1 MLRINLKSKI
11 NLSVYKKFLGQTA
24 IYGIS
29 TVLSR
34 LFNFILTPIYTSVYV
49 KETYG
54 IFTNI
59 YANASIINAILAF
72 GMESTYFRY
81 LNKYEDKK
89 QEVYNNSF
97 LCVAFISTLFL
108 ITGLV
113 FSSSIAAYL
122 AGEASAAVVGEY
134 KDYVSFFLWILF
146 IDAICVIPF
155 AKLRADERP
164 IHYSIAKFLNIGCF
178 VGFNLIFIYVLPAII
193 KNDWVGAEWFSTWY
207 KFQWVGYV
215 FLSNLIASIAT
226 LIYLLPEFLKIQ
238 FKFDKLLFG
247 KMFSYSWPVLVAN
260 LSFIINENLDKIAL
274 KKLLPIEIADGEV
287 GIYGAVCKIAIFLS
301 IFITAFR
308 LGAEPFFF
316 SHAKEQ
322 NAKNTYASILK
333 YFVIALAILFVGIV
347 ANIEILKYF
356 IRKNE
361 YWVGLPAVPYLLLGY
376 VCLGIY
382 MNLSIWYRL
391 SDQTRFGLYISVVG
405 AVITIALNFI
415 LIPKYS
421 YMGSAWVSMATY
433 FTMMVISYLLG
444 QKHYPIPYDLKK
456 IAAYLMI
463 STLIVFVSFFT
474 FNRNIY
480 IGNALLIAFIAGIF
494 YFEKNDLMKIL
505 KR

>member
-1 MLRINLKSKI
+1 M
-11 NLSVYKKFLGQTA
+11 SVYKKFLGQTA
-24 IYGIS
+24 IYGLS
-29 TVLSR
+29 TVFSR
-34 LFNFILTPIYTSVYV
+34 LFNFILTPIYTAVYA
-49 KETYG
+49 KGTYG
-54 IFTNI
+54 IFTNM

-97 LCVAFISTLFL
+97 LCIAFISTLFL

-113 FSSSIAAYL
+113 FSGAIAGYL
-122 AGEASAAVVGEY
+122 AGETTATVIADY
-134 KDYVSFFLWILF
+134 KSYVNFFLWILF

-164 IHYSIAKFLNIGCF
+164 IQYSIAKFLNIGCF
-178 VGFNLIFIYVLPAII
+178 VGFNLIFIFVVPAII
-193 KNDWVGAEWFSTWY
+193 KNNWIGADWFASWY
-207 KFQWVGYV
+207 RFQWIGYV
-215 FLSNLIASIAT
+215 FLSNLIASVAT
-226 LIYLLPEFLKIQ
+226 LLYLLPEFLKLQ
-238 FKFDKLLFG
+238 FKFDKELFG
-247 KMFSYSWPVLVAN
+247 KMYSYSWPILVAN
-260 LSFIINENLDKIAL
+260 LSFIVNENLDKIVL

-316 SHAKEQ
+316 SHAKQQ
-322 NAKNTYASILK
+322 NAKNTYATILK
-333 YFVIALAILFVGIV
+333 YFVIALTILFVGLI
-347 ANIEILKYF
+347 ANIEILKHF
-356 IRKNE
+356 ISKSE

-391 SDQTRFGLYISVVG
+391 SDQTRFGLYISVIG
-405 AVITIALNFI
+405 AIITIVLNII
-415 LIPKYS
+415 LIPKFS
-421 YMGSAWVSMATY
+421 YMGSAWVSMLAY
-433 FTMMVISYLLG
+433 FVMMVLSYVLG
-444 QKHYPIPYDLKK
+444 QKYYPIPYDLKK
-456 IAAYLMI
+456 ISVYLII
-463 STLIVFVSFFT
+463 STLIVFTSFFL

-480 IGNALLIAFIAGIF
+480 IGNALLIAFVVGVA

-505 KR
+505 KKA